1 MYMSML
7 YLYILYKYIA
17 IIIEYIYLYIA
28 RLLDAA
34 GIHSENP
41 LELAIT

>member
-7 YLYILYKYIA
+7 YLYILYKHIA
-17 IIIEYIYLYIA
+17 IIIEYIHLYIA
-28 RLLDAA
+28 RLDAA